1 MKNRYGV
8 EYTFVKYDDNL
19 YRFNMDEEHIKY
31 MRFGGKEGQDGID
44 RTDLGFF
51 DPSGGPFVAVGS
63 KIYWDEIHEATK
75 QEPLTVTRIMDR
87 GAEGLFVEVE

>member
-19 YRFNMDEEHIKY
+19 YRFNMDEEHMKY

-44 RTDLGFF
+44 RMILVSLTQA
-51 DPSGGPFVAVGS
+51 AV
-63 KIYWDEIHEATK
+63 HLL
-75 QEPLTVTRIMDR
+75 PLVVKSIRTRFTM
-87 GAEGLFVEVE
+87 V